1 MIQRQLQEE
10 YSFAVTDTAITDYH
24 FQSDI
29 ELLFFSILQNT
40 SENSLKAII
49 DFFFLFLCKLN
60 TITKQN

>member
-49 DFFFLFLCKLN
+49 DFFFYFYVS
-60 TITKQN
+60 

>member
-10 YSFAVTDTAITDYH
+10 YSFAVTDLYLSLHYH

-40 SENSLKAII
+40 TENSLKAII
-49 DFFFLFLCKLN
+49 DFFFFHFYVS
-60 TITKQN
+60 